1 MDKKELIKSQMR
13 SYAIWYAYTHRDTD
27 DGYKQFFDELVEDL
41 RKRYPEWRVRCG
53 LMVQIAIGQAIA
65 EHLKANGLGLPEEE
79 KVG

>member
-1 MDKKELIKSQMR
+1 MNDKEIIKSQMA

-27 DGYKQFFDELVEDL
+27 DGCKQFFDELVEDL
-41 RKRYPEWRVRCG
+41 QKRYPEWRVQLV

-65 EHLKANGLGLPEEE
+65 EHLKAKGLLEE